1 MIKGVM
7 IKGVMIKLDR
17 EQMISLGTLAALLTA
32 LFITMMVGLQ
42 MRADAAQELGERND
56 LLSHLEARAKSMR
69 DARARSGAVAPPTA
83 FLDAPTQGLAGSAL
97 QAHILQMANANHATL
112 ISTGIEAAKRE
123 DPPDSIRL
131 QATLDMNMQA
141 LQALLYQLE
150 SGTPYV
156 YVGSLA
162 VQLLGAKSEHAED
175 PLLRISLGLRAIWR
189 RAGT

>member
-1 MIKGVM
+1 MIKGIM
-7 IKGVMIKLDR
+7 MKLDR
-17 EQMISLGTLAALLTA
+17 EQMISLGALAALLVA
-32 LFITMMVGLQ
+32 LFIAMMICFQ
-42 MRADAAQELGERND
+42 IRADAAQELGERD
-56 LLSHLEARAKSMR
+56 ETLSRLEARAKSMR
-69 DARARSGAVAPPTA
+69 DARSRSGAVAPAAA

-97 QAHILQMANANHATL
+97 QAHILQKASANHATL

-156 YVGSLA
+156 YVDALA
-162 VQLLGAKSEHAED
+162 VQILGGRASNSAD
-175 PLLRISLGLRAIWR
+175 PLLHISLGLRAIWR
-189 RAGT
+189 RGGA